1 MSTTSTISSG
11 TVSNSTGTI
20 SSAGVGSGLNVNA
33 IVSQLMAVEDVPLTN
48 LQTAATS
55 IQTTISAFGSVQS
68 ALATFQTAVQALTDP
83 GTWSATTG
91 TSSDSSSVTVST
103 STNAAAGAYAIQVTN
118 LASAQSTV
126 SSTFA
131 SGGSTVGSGTL
142 HIDLGTWSTN
152 QTAFTAQSG
161 STGMDIA
168 VSATDT
174 LASLTTKI
182 NSANAGVT
190 ASIVTDATGAR
201 LVLTSATTG
210 SANGFRVTAA
220 DADGN
225 NTDASGL
232 SALAFDPA
240 GGATTSSIT
249 QSGANANA
257 TINGLPVSSA
267 TNTLSNV
274 MQGLT
279 VNLLKATTSPVQVTV
294 AQDTASITKTI
305 NTFVSAYNAL
315 TTLLNA
321 DTKYDSGTAT
331 SGPLQGDSTAVTLQR
346 QLRTILGSAS
356 TASTAFTTL
365 SQAGLQ
371 VQTDGTLQVNTPAL
385 TNALANSTQLKA
397 LFSATDLGGPNNS
410 TGNGYATQFAS
421 LCHSALGYQGLLTT
435 RVAGLNSSLSQNQT
449 DQANLNVILA
459 ATQSRLQKQYS
470 ALDTQMS
477 TISTLSSFVTQQ
489 IANWNKSS

>member
-1 MSTTSTISSG
+1 
-11 TVSNSTGTI
+11 
-20 SSAGVGSGLNVNA
+20 
-33 IVSQLMAVEDVPLTN
+33 
-48 LQTAATS
+48 
-55 IQTTISAFGSVQS
+55 
-68 ALATFQTAVQALTDP
+68 
-83 GTWSATTG
+83 
-91 TSSDSSSVTVST
+91 
-103 STNAAAGAYAIQVTN
+103 
-118 LASAQSTV
+118 
-126 SSTFA
+126 
-131 SGGSTVGSGTL
+131 
-142 HIDLGTWSTN
+142 
-152 QTAFTAQSG
+152 
-161 STGMDIA
+161 MDIA

-225 NTDASGL
+225 NTDTSGL